1 MASRK
6 LPKRLFKNKE
16 VVHAYQHDRES
27 KLNMKQMSRD
37 HLDVLQNIEF
47 MLVRMAQQD
56 AAIDDRILD
65 EALRCALAGH
75 RPDEEAEDEVH
86 DVFDAI
92 ADMRDF
98 REDVSDGI
106 WNSGLKTV
114 RDSVRRHSSLA
125 PGDRAYIRFVEPYM
139 K

>member
-6 LPKRLFKNKE
+6 LPKRMFKNKE

-27 KLNMKQMSRD
+27 KLSMKQMTRD

-47 MLVRMAQQD
+47 SLVRMAQENL
-56 AAIDDRILD
+56 AIDDGILD
-65 EALRCALAGH
+65 EALRCALGGHPPDDDAG
-75 RPDEEAEDEVH
+75 DEVFE
-86 DVFDAI
+86 VFDGLTA
-92 ADMRDF
+92 MRKK
-98 REDVSDGI
+98 REDVSDAV

-125 PGDRAYIRFVEPYM
+125 PGDRAYIRFVQPYI